1 VVLLVTISTE
11 DRNNFDHQMKE
22 GFLFYNSE
30 LFSQDDSIVPVKNP
44 TQFWSQLVD
53 DLVG

>member
-1 VVLLVTISTE
+1 
-11 DRNNFDHQMKE
+11 MKE

-30 LFSQDDSIVPVKNP
+30 LFSQHDAIVPVKNP
-44 TQFWSQLVD
+44 VQFWSQLVD